1 MLLFLQE
8 LKMNKKIVILLVFIV
23 LIVVAKLFEIDALF
37 SFENL
42 KAQQNS
48 LSSFVN
54 NNYIVTVIGFIFIY
68 VVSVAFLIPIA
79 TVLTLAGGFLFGSLF
94 GVVFVNIGAT
104 LGAVLAF
111 LFARYI
117 IGSKIQEKY
126 ASKLKKFNQELEENK
141 FQYLFSL
148 RFLPI
153 FPFFLVNLF
162 CGVTHVD
169 LRTFFITTSLGIIPG
184 SFVYTYAG
192 SQLATI
198 NAIEDIFTKEML
210 FAFVLLALLM
220 LIPVVYKKYKARK
233 TKACAK

>member
-1 MLLFLQE
+1 
-8 LKMNKKIVILLVFIV
+8 MNKKIIILLLFV
-23 LIVVAKLFEIDALF
+23 LLIIIAKFFEIDSYF
-37 SFENL
+37 TFENL
-42 KAQQNS
+42 KSQQS
-48 LSSFVN
+48 ILADFVE
-54 NNYIVTVIGFIFIY
+54 NNYLVTVIGFILIY
-68 VVSVAFLIPIA
+68 IVSVAFLIPIA
-79 TVLTLAGGFLFGSLF
+79 TVLTLSGGFLFGTLF
-94 GVVFVNIGAT
+94 GAVFVNIGAT

-117 IGSKIQEKY
+117 VGNKVQEKY
-126 ASKLKKFNQELEENK
+126 ASKLEKFNKELEENK

-153 FPFFLVNLF
+153 FPFFLVNFF

-184 SFVYTYAG
+184 SLVYTYAG

-220 LIPVVYKKYKARK
+220 LIPVAYKKYKAYK
-233 TKACAK
+233 QKESTK